1 MTKVRSRW
9 SGSAPLR
16 VRVTVTI
23 LVIVWLFPL
32 YWMLVTALSAP
43 GAVAAGRQ
51 PVLPGAP
58 TLQGVRTA
66 VGEFPFLTWVANSAA
81 IAVVA
86 VAANLVMSLLA
97 GYALAKR
104 RFPGRAAA
112 SVFVLAT
119 LTVPAEVLL
128 IPQFDLVASIGW
140 VNSFWAVIVP
150 RAADAFG
157 VLLARQYMLSIPD
170 EVIDAARMDGAG
182 ELRIL
187 TEIVLPVCRPVIA
200 VILTVSFMYRWNEFA
215 WPLTALPDPDRAT
228 LPVGLSFLQGQYATD
243 YPTLMSGAVL
253 SVLPVLVLFI
263 AAQRAFVSGLGAQR

>member
-1 MTKVRSRW
+1 MTK
-9 SGSAPLR
+9 

-23 LVIVWLFPL
+23 LVVVWLFPL

-43 GAVAAGRQ
+43 GVVAAGRQ
-51 PVLPGAP
+51 PVLPEAP

-66 VGEFPFLTWVANSAA
+66 VGEFPFLTWVGNSAA

-104 RFPGRAAA
+104 RFPGRAAV

-170 EVIDAARMDGAG
+170 EVIDAARVDGAG
-182 ELRIL
+182 ELRVL
-187 TEIVLPVCRPVIA
+187 LEIVLPVCRPVIA
-200 VILTVSFMYRWNEFA
+200 VIVTVSFMYRWNEFA

-228 LPVGLSFLQGQYATD
+228 LTVGLSFLQGQYATD

-253 SVLPVLVLFI
+253 SVLPVLVLFV